1 MTHIRF
7 ISTSTIQAA
16 ASPKE
21 LTRRIELTPWD
32 LQLLLVDHIQK
43 GLLFFKP
50 TPSQEKELQA
60 SSVIDHLKNSLSRTL
75 DIFYP
80 LAGRLVMVENDD
92 DKTASFFVDCNNL
105 GAQFVHAVADDVTVA
120 DILDPI
126 YVPDIVNSSFLMNGV
141 LNYQGISNPLLAL
154 QVTELVDGIF
164 IGCTL
169 NHCVVD
175 GSPFWHFF
183 NTWSEISRGNST
195 DSTSQSPIF
204 QRCYFDGFID
214 FPLHIPFHQN
224 EIPDERS
231 IPTPLKQKV
240 FHFSK
245 KKISQLKAKA
255 NAEMGATS
263 ISSLQAVMGHL
274 WRAVVRSRHYKDNQ
288 EVHYRLLVGVR
299 QRIQT
304 PLPAEYVGN
313 AVLYGNIT
321 TTVDNLLEHGLGWV
335 AWQINKAIASQTA
348 EEVKKYIEDWVNSP
362 KIFKFRAVTSNAMI
376 TGSSPRFNVYGND
389 FGWGRPVAVRSG
401 VSNKYDGKLTVFPGM
416 EEGSMDFE
424 ACLSPE
430 TLQAMADDAEFME
443 ALAS

>member
-60 SSVIDHLKNSLSRTL
+60 SSVIDHLKNSVSRTL

-126 YVPDIVNSSFLMNGV
+126 YVPDIVNSFFLMNGV
-141 LNYQGISNPLLAL
+141 LNYQGISKPLLAV

-195 DSTSQSPIF
+195 DSTSQSPPIF
-204 QRCYFDGFID
+204 QRCYFD
-214 FPLHIPFHQN
+214 
-224 EIPDERS
+224 
-231 IPTPLKQKV
+231 V

-255 NAEMGATS
+255 NAEMGTTS

-299 QRIQT
+299 QRIQP
-304 PLPAEYVGN
+304 PLPADYVGN

-321 TTVDNLLEHGLGWV
+321 TTVDNLLEHGLGWA

-362 KIFKFRAVTSNAMI
+362 KIFKFSAVTSNAMI

-401 VSNKYDGKLTVFPGM
+401 VSNKYDGKLTVFPGI